1 MATGDRAEEPNRKNA
16 DKALRP
22 IRLKSAGKAKLLYQQ
37 EMSESAEPKHI
48 HPRRPLP
55 SVPEAP
61 PQDSEKRQ

>member
-1 MATGDRAEEPNRKNA
+1 
-16 DKALRP
+16 
-22 IRLKSAGKAKLLYQQ
+22 
-37 EMSESAEPKHI
+37 MSESAEPKHI